1 LWVLFILIIGVR
13 RFFELFINVVIV
25 PYARNNKQ
33 QTSKAKETEE
43 EVPPVNSE

>member
-1 LWVLFILIIGVR
+1 VGSIYTHHLGST
-13 RFFELFINVVIV
+13 FFELFINVVIV